1 MQEVRLADDNVVV
14 PMDVKLPSD
23 KEPERFAA
31 YMLGLTFPFRT
42 CCSQEECGKT
52 EVCFECHSMVVNNE
66 EGWVAARFRSA
77 WKHWKACMLVR
88 SQHAEAR
95 LLRNLS
101 LPVLK
106 DVVGCR
112 EWFSGPSDN
121 IESRGMT
128 FFCQWLLRQIF
139 ASWNLP
145 TSTRHGIDFPR
156 IFETLA
162 HYLGIQCS
170 FHVGQ
175 LTPFEHL
182 AYVQTLWLDRF
193 LLHHEARQTSSA
205 RRRAE
210 RFKYMMDVDEAELEK
225 AVRDMKILS
234 NNWKFF
240 SNTAELFFSPLFC
253 CFCAIFCLNMVA
265 G

>member
-1 MQEVRLADDNVVV
+1 MTITYSYFVLFFLWMQEVRLADDNVVV

-31 YMLGLTFPFRT
+31 YMLGLTFPFRC

-66 EGWVAARFRSA
+66 EGLVAARFQSV

-88 SQHAEAR
+88 SQLAEAR

-101 LPVLK
+101 IPVLK

-112 EWFSGPSDN
+112 EWFPGPSDST
-121 IESRGMT
+121 ESRGMT
-128 FFCQWLLRQIF
+128 FFLQWLLRRIF
-139 ASWNLP
+139 TRWNLP
-145 TSTRHGIDFPR
+145 TSARFGIDFPR

-175 LTPFEHL
+175 LTAFEHL

-225 AVRDMKILS
+225 AARKES
-234 NNWKFF
+234 ENY
-240 SNTAELFFSPLFC
+240 FC
-253 CFCAIFCLNMVA
+253 KLGVFI
-265 G
+265 

>member
-42 CCSQEECGKT
+42 CCSQEECGET

-106 DVVGCR
+106 DVR
-112 EWFSGPSDN
+112 WLQ
-121 IESRGMT
+121 GMVFWT
-128 FFCQWLLRQIF
+128 F
-139 ASWNLP
+139 
-145 TSTRHGIDFPR
+145 
-156 IFETLA
+156 
-162 HYLGIQCS
+162 
-170 FHVGQ
+170 GQ
-175 LTPFEHL
+175 H
-182 AYVQTLWLDRF
+182 
-193 LLHHEARQTSSA
+193 
-205 RRRAE
+205 
-210 RFKYMMDVDEAELEK
+210 
-225 AVRDMKILS
+225 
-234 NNWKFF
+234 
-240 SNTAELFFSPLFC
+240 
-253 CFCAIFCLNMVA
+253 
-265 G
+265 